1 MNIVVCV
8 KQVPEPTGTNR
19 LDPKSLRIMREG
31 VDSVLDP
38 ADEYGIETALQLA
51 EANPG
56 SSVTVVSM
64 GPARAMEAIRRG
76 LAMGADKG
84 ILITDEALAGSDAL
98 TTAKVLAA
106 AIKTVNPDLVLT
118 ATESS
123 DAYTGMVP
131 GGIAQILGFPQLTF
145 AKKLTIAGGK
155 ATIQRQTD
163 AGYQTVEA
171 ALPVLVSVTG
181 SINTPRY
188 PALKGIMQAK
198 KKPVEQMTAAQ
209 LGFSPDQ
216 VGNQGAKE
224 KVLGWAPAEQRKAGT
239 VIKDD
244 GTAAEQVASYL
255 ASIKVI

>member
-1 MNIVVCV
+1 VNIVVCV
-8 KQVPEPTGTNR
+8 KQVPEPTGTNK
-19 LDPKSLRIMREG
+19 LDPKTLRIIREG
-31 VDSVLDP
+31 VDVVLDP
-38 ADEYGIETALQLA
+38 ADEYGVETALQLA

-56 SSVTVVSM
+56 STVTVVSM
-64 GPARAMEAIRRG
+64 GPAKALEAVRRA
-76 LAMGADKG
+76 LAMGADKA
-84 ILITDEALAGSDAL
+84 ILISDEALSGSDAL
-98 TTAKVLAA
+98 TTAKVLGA
-106 AIKTVNPDLVLT
+106 AIKRANPDVVLC

-131 GGIAQILGFPQLTF
+131 GGIAQFLGIPQLTF
-145 AKKLTIAGGK
+145 AKKLSIANGK
-155 ATIQRQTD
+155 ATIQRQTE

-198 KKPVEQMTAAQ
+198 KKPVEQLTAAD
-209 LGFSPDQ
+209 LGFAIDQ
-216 VGNQGAKE
+216 VGEKGAKE

-244 GTAAEQVASYL
+244 GTAAEQLADYL
-255 ASIKVI
+255 ASIKII

>member
-19 LDPKSLRIMREG
+19 LDPKSLRILREG

-38 ADEYGIETALQLA
+38 ADEFGIEAALQLS

-56 SSVTVVSM
+56 STVTVVSM
-64 GPARAMEAIRRG
+64 GPARAADAIRRG
-76 LAMGADKG
+76 LAMGADRG
-84 ILITDEALAGSDAL
+84 IHISDEALGGSDAL

-106 AIKTVNPDLVLT
+106 AIKQANPDLVIC
-118 ATESS
+118 AVEST

-131 GGIAQILGFPQLTF
+131 GGIAQNMGLPQLTF
-145 AKKLTIAGGK
+145 AKKLTVSGGK
-155 ATIQRQTD
+155 ATIQRQTEN
-163 AGYQTVEA
+163 GYQTVEA
-171 ALPVLVSVTG
+171 TLPALVTVTG

-198 KKPVEQMTAAQ
+198 KKPVDQLTASS

-216 VGNQGAKE
+216 VGEKGAKE
-224 KVLGWAPAEQRKAGT
+224 KVLGWTPAELRKAGT
-239 VIKDD
+239 IIKDD
-244 GTAAEQVASYL
+244 GTAAEQIANYL